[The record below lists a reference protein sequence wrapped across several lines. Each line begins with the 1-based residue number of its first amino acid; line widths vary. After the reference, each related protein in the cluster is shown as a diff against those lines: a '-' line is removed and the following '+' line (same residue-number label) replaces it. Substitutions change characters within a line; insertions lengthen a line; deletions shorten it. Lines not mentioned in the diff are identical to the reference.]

1 MRSHT
6 VGRGMKQRQK
16 GIPSF
21 TVMAGVVA
29 RVPSHFTVAARRSRP
44 TGRHGWAF
52 SRREREAR
60 GPLIRGTHTAHLY
73 VTRPHPEVGL
83 TQSVLR
89 YYRTP
94 ARFETPQISRARQ
107 TIALLLDTKNGR
119 NRREET
125 GRERI
130 ARRRG
135 AGRH

>member
-73 VTRPHPEVGL
+73 VTRLTLRSDPIGFALLPHAGEIRDAPDE
-83 TQSVLR
+83 
-89 YYRTP
+89 P
-94 ARFETPQISRARQ
+94 RARQ
-107 TIALLLDTKNGR
+107 TIALLLDTENGE